1 MASLLQRL
9 TLALRAFF
17 NPRRGSRAVAD
28 PARLFR
34 EVEDAVH
41 KAKLE
46 AAKGA
51 AEVRRLEQERDGH
64 LRRADEYAGH
74 AKVALEKGREDL
86 AMAAVRREVSLR
98 RSAEDLLPHISD
110 LQQSS
115 ARMLASAQ
123 AMQAR
128 LDAAKTRISQVGARE
143 RLAQSQANLAGLRA
157 ELYGDCRPGMFD
169 HLDVRLDDKE
179 SRIAAREILA
189 SDPLD
194 LQLAEL
200 STHGPSA
207 DERLAELR
215 RTAQAG
221 ETAAGE
227 TAET

>member
-1 MASLLQRL
+1 MATRFACASCGKSVEAPDE
-9 TLALRAFF
+9 LAGRKARCPHCQAVQVVPGS
-17 NPRRGSRAVAD
+17 PR
-28 PARLFR
+28 P
-34 EVEDAVH
+34 
-41 KAKLE
+41 KI
-46 AAKGA
+46 
-51 AEVRRLEQERDGH
+51 
-64 LRRADEYAGH
+64 
-74 AKVALEKGREDL
+74 
-86 AMAAVRREVSLR
+86 
-98 RSAEDLLPHISD
+98 P
-110 LQQSS
+110 